1 MVRVLLLVDH
11 GSRRPEANAT
21 LGAVAALASER
32 SGLFV
37 AHAHMELASPTIADA
52 VQDCLEAGATEIV
65 AVPYML
71 SPGRHALEDIPRLV
85 AQALGERTD
94 VQLVMAEPLGVHPA
108 LAEVV
113 VARADEAVG
122 RPRPR

>member
-1 MVRVLLLVDH
+1 MTRALLLVDH
-11 GSRRPEANAT
+11 GSRRAEANET
-21 LGAVAALASER
+21 LAAIAAIAAEK

-37 AHAHMELASPTIADA
+37 AHAHMELASPTIADGVRA
-52 VQDCLEAGATEIV
+52 CLAAGATEIV

-85 AQALGERTD
+85 REALDDRAD
-94 VQLVMAEPLGVHPA
+94 VRLRMADPLGVHPA

-113 VARADEAVG
+113 LARASAAAEPD
-122 RPRPR
+122 